1 MMFDERWVF
10 IRYRN
15 HDGGDLRYVDVRC
28 LFASYQLE
36 THNFQ
41 RRLLP
46 AEHTAAV
53 LTPLI

>member
-46 AEHTAAV
+46 AEHTTAV